1 MTPFIRIKD
10 ISKKYGNLSV
20 VDNVS
25 FNLEKGEL
33 FSLLGPSGCGK
44 TTLLRILA
52 GFETTTS
59 GSFEIDGE
67 DMANVDSADRPV
79 NIMFQNYALFPHMSV
94 FNNISYGLRR
104 TSLSKS
110 EINSRVEEL
119 LELVRLSGMSERKPK
134 TLSGG
139 QKQRVALA
147 RALARRPKLLLLDEP
162 LAALDKK
169 LRSETQFELCKIQEK
184 LGTTFIVVTHDQEEA
199 MTLSTRIGVMN
210 DGKLIQLGT
219 PKEIY
224 EKPQTSFVA
233 DFVGEISFLEA
244 VVKEKK
250 KTDWLMQAAVPIHV
264 YSDFDLNVGQ
274 KVKLAL
280 RPEKIMLTSE
290 PTGKINEFRVDII
303 DLAFYGAGTQYRV
316 IGPYGVKLKLY
327 QSHDQPSRVHLPTL
341 KTGYVN
347 FSPDSIILL
356 ES

>member
-1 MTPFIRIKD
+1 MAPYISVEN
-10 ISKKYGNLSV
+10 ISKKFGNLLA

-52 GFETTTS
+52 GFETTNT
-59 GSFEIDGE
+59 GFFEIDGQN
-67 DMANVDSADRPV
+67 MANVDPADRPV
-79 NIMFQNYALFPHMSV
+79 NIMFQHYALFPHMSV

-104 TSLSKS
+104 TSMLKS
-110 EINSRVEEL
+110 EIHSRVEEL
-119 LELVRLSGMSERKPK
+119 LDLVRLSGMSERKPK

-169 LRSETQFELCKIQEK
+169 LRSETQFELCKIQEQ

-210 DGKLIQLGT
+210 EGKLIQLGT

-224 EKPQTSFVA
+224 EQPQTSFVA

-244 VVKEKK
+244 IVKEKK
-250 KTDWLMQAAVPIHV
+250 DAHWLMQAAVPLHV
-264 YSDFDLNVGQ
+264 FSDSDLSVGQ
-274 KVKLAL
+274 KVKLAV
-280 RPEKIMLTSE
+280 RPEKISLTSS
-290 PTGKINEFRVDII
+290 PTGKINEFKVDVI
-303 DLAFYGAGTQYRV
+303 DFAFYGAGTQYRV
-316 IGPYGVKLKLY
+316 SGPEGLKLKLY
-327 QSHDQPSRVHLPTL
+327 QSHDQPSKVHSPMLT
-341 KTGYVN
+341 TAFVN
-347 FSPDSIILL
+347 FSPEAIVILGR
-356 ES
+356 

>member
-1 MTPFIRIKD
+1 MAPFISIKN
-10 ISKKYGNLSV
+10 ISKKYGNFSA

-25 FNLEKGEL
+25 FNLQKGEL

-52 GFETTTS
+52 GFEVSNT
-59 GSFEIDGE
+59 GSFEIDGH
-67 DMANVDSADRPV
+67 DMDNVDPADRPV
-79 NIMFQNYALFPHMSV
+79 NIMFQHYALFPHMSV

-104 TSLSKS
+104 TSLPKS
-110 EINSRVEEL
+110 EIKSRVEEL

-169 LRSETQFELCKIQEK
+169 LRSDTQFEICKIQEQ

-210 DGKLIQLGT
+210 EGKLIQLGT

-224 EKPQTSFVA
+224 EQPQTSFVA

-250 KTDWLMQAAVPIHV
+250 NTHWLMEAAVPIYV
-264 YSDFDLNVGQ
+264 SSDFDFNVGQ

-280 RPEKIMLTSE
+280 RPEKISLTSR
-290 PTGKINEFRVDII
+290 PTGNINEFKVDIL
-303 DLAFYGAGTQYRV
+303 DFAFYGAGTQYRV
-316 IGPYGVKLKLY
+316 IGPEGVKLKLY
-327 QSHDQPSRVHLPTL
+327 QSHNQPSKANSPML
-341 KTGYVN
+341 KTGFVN
-347 FSPDSIILL
+347 FSPEAIIVL